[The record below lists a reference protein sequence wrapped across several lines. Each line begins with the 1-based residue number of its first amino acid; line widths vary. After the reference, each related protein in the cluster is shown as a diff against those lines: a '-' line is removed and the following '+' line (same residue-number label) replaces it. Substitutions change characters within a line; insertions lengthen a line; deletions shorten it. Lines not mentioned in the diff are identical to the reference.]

1 MVHSQP
7 SFRRDRSQ
15 TSVRNVTRLRT
26 AAGRNRNQSIS
37 MEDLNREQDLE
48 SAGGISDDDSLWDEF
63 DKVGRTSQPPMT
75 TTENVSNDAGNDNQ
89 LTEIYIDT
97 PEPVSDSEYLTE
109 EQEEEEEDD
118 DNDSENLSST
128 LKPPRRKRFPKLY
141 YLSWFLVISLF
152 IIGTAI
158 LIYDYVIKS
167 KIPSTSVETPFPTTS
182 LRPTMSSS
190 KLPSVSPSISPHP
203 SNSFHPTD
211 TPSTALSPSPSS
223 ISFQPST
230 ALEKTTS
237 PIMGFTPFPSPAK
250 SSEPT
255 NLPSHLPTPFVF
267 REKRQLYTTIL
278 ESISDPANLRNP
290 NSPQFKAA
298 DWIIFTDPQQ
308 LAPNHPDVRQR
319 YILAVFY
326 FASNVDPSGDTISWK
341 RCGSESM
348 ECEEVFL
355 SEKHVCDWF
364 GITCH
369 ENNDVK
375 RISLRKL
382 SPCLVI
388 LYLYIYI
395 VLLF

>member
-1 MVHSQP
+1 
-7 SFRRDRSQ
+7 
-15 TSVRNVTRLRT
+15 
-26 AAGRNRNQSIS
+26 

-75 TTENVSNDAGNDNQ
+75 TENVSNDDAGESPRNDNQ

-109 EQEEEEEDD
+109 DQEDDD
-118 DNDSENLSST
+118 DNDSDNLSST
-128 LKPPRRKRFPKLY
+128 GKPPRRKRFPKLY
-141 YLSWFLVISLF
+141 YISWFLVISLF

-158 LIYDYVIKS
+158 LIYDYNIKS
-167 KIPSTSVETPFPTTS
+167 KIPSTGVETPFPTTS

-190 KLPSVSPSISPHP
+190 VLPSVSPSISPNP
-203 SNSFHPTD
+203 SNSFHPTE
-211 TPSTALSPSPSS
+211 TPSTASSPSPSFV
-223 ISFQPST
+223 SFQPST
-230 ALEKTTS
+230 ELEETTS
-237 PIMGFTPFPSPAK
+237 PVMGFTPFPSPAR

-255 NLPSHLPTPFVF
+255 NLPSHVPTPFVF

-290 NSPQFKAA
+290 KTPQYTAA
-298 DWIIFTDPQQ
+298 DWIIFTDSQQ
-308 LAPNHPDVRQR
+308 LAPSHPDFRQR

-326 FASNVDPSGDTISWK
+326 FASNVDPSGDIISWN
-341 RCGSESM
+341 RCGSQSN
-348 ECEEVFL
+348 ECEEAFL

-369 ENNDVK
+369 ENHHVK
-375 RISLRKL
+375 RISIPNNNLNGEL
-382 SPCLVI
+382 PPNCFL
-388 LYLYIYI
+388 LYQWRN
-395 VLLF
+395 